1 MAQALPRPKHEEL
14 QAAAVRLFRERGY
27 HATSMQDLA
36 EAVGV
41 QRGSLYHYIEAK
53 EDLLWE
59 IMTHAM
65 ATLREG
71 AGAALERPLSAS
83 ARLRAAVSA
92 HLRAAAQ
99 IRDEL
104 TILHVELK
112 SLSRRRRDAVV
123 AMRDEYERIFRG
135 LVRDGVAS
143 GEFRPVDEKAAVFAM
158 LGACNWF
165 TQWYNPA
172 GAAGHEMFAE
182 TFSGLFLDGL
192 RADGTRTREVGA
204 GRVR

>member
-14 QAAAVRLFRERGY
+14 VAAAVRLFRERGY

-41 QRGSLYHYIEAK
+41 QRGSLYHYIAAK

-59 IMTHAM
+59 IMERAM
-65 ATLREG
+65 ETLREG
-71 AGAALERPLSAS
+71 VEPVSRTHLPAS
-83 ARLRAAVSA
+83 SRVRDAISA
-92 HLRAAAQ
+92 HLTAAAQ

-112 SLSRRRRDAVV
+112 SLSPRRRGTMV
-123 AMRDEYERIFRG
+123 AMRDGYERIFRT
-135 LVRDGVAS
+135 LVREGIAA
-143 GEFRPVDEKAAVFAM
+143 GEFRKVDEKAAVFAI

-165 TQWYNPA
+165 TQWFDPG
-172 GAAGHEMFAE
+172 GAASHAVFAD
-182 TFSGLFLDGL
+182 TFAGLFLEGL
-192 RADGTRTREVGA
+192 RSDGQTRDS
-204 GRVR
+204 

>member
-1 MAQALPRPKHEEL
+1 MAQTLPRPKHEEL
-14 QAAAVRLFRERGY
+14 HAAAVRLFRERGY

-41 QRGSLYHYIEAK
+41 QRGSLYHYIAAK

-59 IMTHAM
+59 IMMHAM

-71 AGAALERPLSAS
+71 IDPAVQAPLPAS
-83 ARLRAAVSA
+83 ARLGRAVSA
-92 HLRAAAQ
+92 HLRVASM
-99 IRDEL
+99 IRNEL

-112 SLSRRRRDAVV
+112 SLSRRRRDAMV
-123 AMRDEYERIFRG
+123 ALRDEYERIFRG
-135 LVRDGVAS
+135 LVRDGIAS

-172 GAAGHEMFAE
+172 GAAGHEAFAE

-192 RADGTRTREVGA
+192 RRHGA
-204 GRVR
+204 ARSG

>member
-1 MAQALPRPKHEEL
+1 MAQAPARPRHEEL
-14 QAAAVRLFRERGY
+14 LAAAVRLFRERGY

-41 QRGSLYHYIEAK
+41 QRGSLYHYIAAK

-71 AGAALERPLSAS
+71 TSPALQTHLPAS
-83 ARLRAAVSA
+83 IRLGRAVSA
-92 HLRAAAQ
+92 HLRVASR

-123 AMRDEYERIFRG
+123 ALRDEYERIFRG
-135 LVRDGVAS
+135 LIRDGIAA
-143 GEFRPVDEKAAVFAM
+143 GEFRAVDEKAAVFAM

-172 GAAGHEMFAE
+172 GAAGHEAFAE
-182 TFSGLFLDGL
+182 TFTGLFLDGL
-192 RADGTRTREVGA
+192 RRPGA
-204 GRVR
+204 AGSR

>member
-1 MAQALPRPKHEEL
+1 MAQTLPRPKHEEL
-14 QAAAVRLFRERGY
+14 QAAAVRLFRVRGY

-59 IMTHAM
+59 IMAHAM
-65 ATLREG
+65 ETLREG
-71 AGAALERPLSAS
+71 VAPALQAAHAPAS
-83 ARLRAAVSA
+83 VRLRTAISA

-123 AMRDEYERIFRG
+123 AMRDEYERIFRA

-172 GAAGHEMFAE
+172 GTVGHELFAE

-192 RADGTRTREVGA
+192 RERRPDD
-204 GRVR
+204 VR

>member
-14 QAAAVRLFRERGY
+14 VAAAVRLFRERGY

-59 IMTHAM
+59 IMERAM
-65 ATLREG
+65 EALRDGVEPVSRMRRP
-71 AGAALERPLSAS
+71 AA
-83 ARLRAAVSA
+83 ARMRDAISA
-92 HLRAAAQ
+92 HLTAAAQ
-99 IRDEL
+99 SRDEL

-112 SLSRRRRDAVV
+112 SLSPRRRQAMV
-123 AMRDEYERIFRG
+123 AMRDRYEGIFRA
-135 LVRDGVAS
+135 LVRAGVAS
-143 GEFRPVDEKAAVFAM
+143 GEFRAVDEKAAVFAI

-165 TQWYNPA
+165 TQWFGPG
-172 GAAGHEMFAE
+172 GATGHTVFAE

-192 RADGTRTREVGA
+192 RGDGQMRDS
-204 GRVR
+204 

>member
-14 QAAAVRLFRERGY
+14 LAAAVRLFRERGY

-59 IMTHAM
+59 IMAHAM

-71 AGAALERPLSAS
+71 VGPAMQAALPAS
-83 ARLRAAVSA
+83 TRLRTAVAA
-92 HLRAAAQ
+92 HLRTAAR

-112 SLSRRRRDAVV
+112 SLSRRRREAMV
-123 AMRDEYERIFRG
+123 AMRDEYERIFRA
-135 LVRDGVAS
+135 LVRDGVAA

-172 GAAGHEMFAE
+172 GSAGYESFAD
-182 TFSGLFLDGL
+182 TFTGLFLDGL
-192 RADGTRTREVGA
+192 RRQGA
-204 GRVR
+204 ARSR

>member
-1 MAQALPRPKHEEL
+1 MAQTLPRPKHEEL
-14 QAAAVRLFRERGY
+14 QAAAVRLFRARGY

-41 QRGSLYHYIEAK
+41 QRGSLYHYIQAK

-59 IMTHAM
+59 IMAHAM
-65 ATLREG
+65 ETLREG
-71 AGAALERPLSAS
+71 VAPALQAVHAPAS
-83 ARLRAAVSA
+83 VRLRTAISA

-123 AMRDEYERIFRG
+123 AMRDEYERIFRA

-143 GEFRPVDEKAAVFAM
+143 GEFRPVDEKATVFAM

-172 GAAGHEMFAE
+172 GTAGHEMFAE

-192 RADGTRTREVGA
+192 RTDGARTT
-204 GRVR
+204 